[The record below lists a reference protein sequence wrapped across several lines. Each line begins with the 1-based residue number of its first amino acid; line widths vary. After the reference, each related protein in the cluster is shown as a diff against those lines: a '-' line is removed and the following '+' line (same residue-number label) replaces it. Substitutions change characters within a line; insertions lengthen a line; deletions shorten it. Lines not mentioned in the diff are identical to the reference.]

1 MSFFGD
7 IWNGLSSAAMWAHN
21 TIGLGAADKVTRD
34 LIGTSMIPSALGY
47 NGNGESYET
56 PAQRQV
62 REDREYQAARED
74 LNYERTMA
82 ASNTAYQRGAEDLKA
97 AGLNPAL
104 VYSSGG
110 ASTPTF
116 GTSAYSNL
124 AGSVQQGQ
132 NLRTSAL
139 TAIALKAI
147 TKL

>member
-21 TIGLGAADKVTRD
+21 NIGLGAADKVLRD
-34 LIGTSMIPSALGY
+34 LTGTSPIPSALGY
-47 NGNGESYET
+47 NGNGEGYET

-62 REDREYQAARED
+62 REDRQYQAARED
-74 LNYERTMA
+74 FNYERTMD
-82 ASNTAYQRGAEDLKA
+82 ASNTAYQRGAADLKA
-97 AGLNPAL
+97 AGLNPAM
-104 VYSSGG
+104 VYTAGG
-110 ASTPTF
+110 ASAPIF

-139 TAIALKAI
+139 MSIALRAI
-147 TKL
+147 TKI

>member
-7 IWNGLSSAAMWAHN
+7 IWNGLNSAAMWTHN
-21 TIGLGAADKVTRD
+21 NLGFGAVDKLLRD
-34 LIGTSMIPSALGY
+34 LVGSSPVPSALGY
-47 NGNGESYET
+47 NGSGNSYET
-56 PAQRQV
+56 PSQRQV

-74 LNYERTMA
+74 LNYERTMN
-82 ASNTAYQRGAEDLKA
+82 ASNTAYQRAANDLSA

-104 VYSSGG
+104 VYSTGG

-124 AGSVQQGQ
+124 ASSVQQGQ